1 MDRPGAVSVV
11 RRLLHRRD
19 VRRVELAYAGFISAE
34 FGTWVAILVYAY
46 ERGGATGAALAA
58 LAQLLP
64 ASVAAPLLSGLVDR
78 RGGATVLRLGYL
90 CQAAGFAA
98 VATLILIS
106 APPALVYATAIVT
119 ACAVTMTRPAQ
130 AALIPSL
137 VRDADELT
145 AINTLSGW
153 SEAISDLAGTALAGA
168 LIAIEGPGVAIAW
181 FGLVLIVS
189 AALVA
194 TVNPGEPYVTEPE
207 EVSDL
212 RGGLIALR
220 EDRGLA
226 GVVAVLGAEYL
237 VIGVLDVLLVVL
249 AIGVLEMGES
259 GAGYLSAAF
268 GAGGILGSVAAL
280 SLIGR
285 RRLASPLIAAAVGWA
300 ALMVALGAWPTVG
313 GAFLLLAIAGA
324 ARTVVEVAGRTM
336 LLRGAPGRGPRPR
349 VRPARG
355 RLDAR
360 PGARVAARAGDGRAR
375 RGRHGA
381 GRHRRVAEPG
391 DAGDRGARAPGRP
404 LGAGQRS
411 RARRR
416 RPPWSPSRRGRSHP
430 GSQLALFAQ
439 VPASPPRCSR
449 SISTSIPSSTRSS
462 PKSNSWSMSSS
473 SSSAP
478 DAIARCSAGKSDSS
492 VSCDSIVP

>member
-1 MDRPGAVSVV
+1 MDRPGAVSVI
-11 RRLLHRRD
+11 RRLLQRRD

-46 ERGGATGAALAA
+46 DRGGATGAALAA

-78 RGGATVLRLGYL
+78 RGGAAVLRLGYL
-90 CQAAGFAA
+90 CQAAGFGATAA
-98 VATLILIS
+98 LILTS
-106 APPALVYATAIVT
+106 APPVLVYATAIAT
-119 ACAVTMTRPAQ
+119 ACTVTMTRPAQ

-137 VRDADELT
+137 VHDADELT

-168 LIAIEGPGVAIAW
+168 LIAINGPGVAIVW
-181 FGLVLIVS
+181 FALVLTVS
-189 AALVA
+189 AGLIGTVSPDDEPSVA
-194 TVNPGEPYVTEPE
+194 EPDEA
-207 EVSDL
+207 SDL
-212 RGGLIALR
+212 RGGIIALR
-220 EDRGLA
+220 DDRGLA

-268 GAGGILGSVAAL
+268 GAGGILGSVAAV

-285 RRLASPLIAAAVGWA
+285 RRLASPLIAAAAGWA

-336 LLRGAPGRGPRPR
+336 LLRGAPAE
-349 VRPARG
+349 VRG
-355 RLDAR
+355 RVFGLLEGVSMLGLAL
-360 PGARVAARAGDGRAR
+360 GALLVLGLVALAGAGVALVATGVLLSAVTLATAARVHRA
-375 RGRHGA
+375 
-381 GRHRRVAEPG
+381 
-391 DAGDRGARAPGRP
+391 DRSTSAH
-404 LGAGQRS
+404 LT
-411 RARRR
+411 
-416 RPPWSPSRRGRSHP
+416 PP
-430 GSQLALFAQ
+430 
-439 VPASPPRCSR
+439 PASAHLTAPP
-449 SISTSIPSSTRSS
+449 TT
-462 PKSNSWSMSSS
+462 
-473 SSSAP
+473 AP
-478 DAIARCSAGKSDSS
+478 LTAPPATAHL
-492 VSCDSIVP
+492 

>member
-46 ERGGATGAALAA
+46 ERGGATGAALVAI
-58 LAQLLP
+58 AQLLP
-64 ASVAAPLLSGLVDR
+64 ASIAAPLLSGLVDR
-78 RGGATVLRLGYL
+78 RGGANVLRLGYL
-90 CQAAGFAA
+90 CQAAGFGATAA
-98 VATLILIS
+98 LILIS

-119 ACAVTMTRPAQ
+119 ACTVTMTRPAQ
-130 AALIPSL
+130 AAVIPSL
-137 VRDADELT
+137 AHDADELT
-145 AINTLSGW
+145 GINTLSGW

-168 LIAIEGPGVAIAW
+168 LIAIAGIGVAIMW
-181 FGLVLIVS
+181 FALVLIGS

-194 TVNPGEPYVTEPE
+194 TVNPGEPRVTEPDE
-207 EVSDL
+207 PSDV
-212 RGGLIALR
+212 RGGLVALR

-226 GVVAVLGAEYL
+226 GVVALLGAEYL

-324 ARTVVEVAGRTM
+324 ARTVVEVGRQDDAAA
-336 LLRGAPGRGPRPR
+336 RCPGRGPRSG

-355 RLDAR
+355 RLDAWPR
-360 PGARVAARAGDGRAR
+360 TRGAARARDGRAR
-375 RGRHGA
+375 RRGHGV
-381 GRHRRVAEPG
+381 GHYRRAAEPVTLVT
-391 DAGDRGARAPGRP
+391 AKRVLAQIVRTRDRGAQTAAPETAHR
-404 LGAGQRS
+404 LMA
-411 RARRR
+411 
-416 RPPWSPSRRGRSHP
+416 PS
-430 GSQLALFAQ
+430 AT
-439 VPASPPRCSR
+439 ASPATAHPL
-449 SISTSIPSSTRSS
+449 P
-462 PKSNSWSMSSS
+462 
-473 SSSAP
+473 AP
-478 DAIARCSAGKSDSS
+478 PA
-492 VSCDSIVP
+492 IVPL

>member
-46 ERGGATGAALAA
+46 ERGGATGAALVA

-64 ASVAAPLLSGLVDR
+64 ASIAAPLLSGLVDR
-78 RGGATVLRLGYL
+78 RGGANVLRLGYL
-90 CQAAGFAA
+90 CQAAGFGATAA
-98 VATLILIS
+98 LILIS

-119 ACAVTMTRPAQ
+119 ACTVTMTRPAQ
-130 AALIPSL
+130 AAVIPSL
-137 VRDADELT
+137 AHDGDELT
-145 AINTLSGW
+145 GINTLSGW

-168 LIAIEGPGVAIAW
+168 LIAIAGTGVAIMW
-181 FGLVLIVS
+181 FALVLIGS

-194 TVNPGEPYVTEPE
+194 TVNPGEPRVTEPDE
-207 EVSDL
+207 PSDV
-212 RGGLIALR
+212 RGGLVALR

-226 GVVAVLGAEYL
+226 GVVALLGAEYL

-336 LLRGAPGRGPRPR
+336 LLRGAPAE
-349 VRPARG
+349 VRG
-355 RLDAR
+355 RVFGLLEGVSMLGLAL
-360 PGARVAARAGDGRAR
+360 GALLVLAMVALAGAGMALVTTGVLLSLITLATAARVHLA
-375 RGRHGA
+375 
-381 GRHRRVAEPG
+381 
-391 DAGDRGARAPGRP
+391 DR
-404 LGAGQRS
+404 
-411 RARRR
+411 
-416 RPPWSPSRRGRSHP
+416 
-430 GSQLALFAQ
+430 
-439 VPASPPRCSR
+439 
-449 SISTSIPSSTRSS
+449 
-462 PKSNSWSMSSS
+462 
-473 SSSAP
+473 SAP
-478 DAIARCSAGKSDSS
+478 PATLPTTPLSTPLSTPPAAPPSAPAAA
-492 VSCDSIVP
+492 VVR